1 MRMGGSNDKVEFGRS
16 IINFVIL
23 ETKLEV
29 EFNLKGD
36 IKNKSDELAS
46 SSNNS

>member
-1 MRMGGSNDKVEFGRS
+1 MIRLNLDDPLS
-16 IINFVIL
+16 ILLL

-29 EFNLKGD
+29 EFNLKGV